1 MELIF
6 ASQNNHKIIE
16 IADALGKDFKIISL
30 TDIGCKEELPETQ
43 NSFEGNARQKA
54 FYIFEHY
61 HKNCFADDSGLEI
74 EAFNGKPGIFSA
86 RYAGKDKDME
96 ANIDKILDEMKGI
109 QNRNAQFR
117 TVIALVINGKGYI
130 FEGII
135 KGTIIHERRG
145 NMGFGYDPIF
155 IPDGYNQ
162 TFAEMS
168 LEEKNKISH
177 RALAVKHLKE
187 FMENYNNVK

>member
-61 HKNCFADDSGLEI
+61 HKNCFADDSGL
-74 EAFNGKPGIFSA
+74 
-86 RYAGKDKDME
+86 
-96 ANIDKILDEMKGI
+96 
-109 QNRNAQFR
+109 
-117 TVIALVINGKGYI
+117 
-130 FEGII
+130 
-135 KGTIIHERRG
+135 
-145 NMGFGYDPIF
+145 
-155 IPDGYNQ
+155 
-162 TFAEMS
+162 
-168 LEEKNKISH
+168 
-177 RALAVKHLKE
+177 
-187 FMENYNNVK
+187 